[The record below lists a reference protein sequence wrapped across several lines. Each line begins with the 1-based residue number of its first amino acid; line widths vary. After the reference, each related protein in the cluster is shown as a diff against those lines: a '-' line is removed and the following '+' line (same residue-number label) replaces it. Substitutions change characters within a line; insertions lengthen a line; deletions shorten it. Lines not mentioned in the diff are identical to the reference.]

1 MALELDSTAFGR
13 VGARTLT
20 LPGAPVGLVLG
31 AYDAAALSLGL
42 AVVTRSPISL
52 LVVPVLLVALG
63 FLGCYRPNLSPTL
76 ATDAGRLVAGIGVP
90 LAIMAAI
97 VGGPHA
103 ISLLR
108 GGVAGGGALLGGRL
122 LCYGIVKRARARGEV
137 FERTLIVGAG
147 KVGVQVARTLQEH
160 PEYGLVPVGF
170 LDSFH
175 DTDLW
180 LPVLGDASQLDEILT
195 DYGIHR
201 VIVAFGATR
210 EPDMVKILRACD
222 RASVDIH
229 VLPRFFELGVAP
241 AGPDTDHLW
250 GMPVVRMRRAAFR
263 SSAWR
268 TKRVIDA
275 VSAAIA
281 LVVVSPVLATL
292 AVVVKLSSRGPVFFR
307 QKRVGQHGDVVEVLK
322 FRSMRI
328 NEASDTEWV
337 RNDDKV
343 TWIGRIMR
351 KTSLDELPQLINV
364 LKGDMS
370 LVGPRPERPHFA
382 DQFTTDIPG
391 YGDRHRV
398 PVGITGW
405 AQVHGLRGDTSIEE
419 RARFDNEYIEHWS
432 PWRDIVILARTAGEV
447 VRGSGR

>member
-1 MALELDSTAFGR
+1 MAIELDSVSIGR
-13 VGARTLT
+13 AGQRTLA

-52 LVVPVLLVALG
+52 LLVPVLVMALAL
-63 FLGCYRPNLSPTL
+63 LGCYRPNLSPTL
-76 ATDAGRLVAGIGVP
+76 ATDAGRLVAGVAVP
-90 LAIMAAI
+90 TLVLAA
-97 VGGPHA
+97 VLGG
-103 ISLLR
+103 STSVQLVR
-108 GGVAGGGALLGGRL
+108 GAVAGAGALLGGRL

-170 LDSFH
+170 LDSFK

-180 LPVLGDASQLDEILT
+180 LPVLGDASQLDQILT

-250 GMPVVRMRRAAFR
+250 GMPIVRMRRSAFR

-268 TKRVIDA
+268 AKRVIDA
-275 VSAAIA
+275 AVAAIGI
-281 LVVVSPVLATL
+281 VVAAPVLATL
-292 AVVVKLSSRGPVFFR
+292 AALVKLSSPGPVFFR
-307 QKRVGQHGDVVEVLK
+307 QKRVGQHGDVVEILK

-337 RNDDKV
+337 RADDKV
-343 TWIGRIMR
+343 TLIGKIMR
-351 KTSLDELPQLINV
+351 KTSLDELPQLFNV
-364 LKGDMS
+364 VKGDMS

-382 DQFTTDIPG
+382 DQFSTEIRG

-419 RARFDNEYIEHWS
+419 RARFDNDYIEHWS

-447 VRGSGR
+447 VRGGGR

>member
-1 MALELDSTAFGR
+1 
-13 VGARTLT
+13 
-20 LPGAPVGLVLG
+20 
-31 AYDAAALSLGL
+31 
-42 AVVTRSPISL
+42 
-52 LVVPVLLVALG
+52 
-63 FLGCYRPNLSPTL
+63 
-76 ATDAGRLVAGIGVP
+76 
-90 LAIMAAI
+90 MAADI
-97 VGGPHA
+97 GGPTA
-103 ISLLR
+103 IALLR
-108 GGVAGGGALLGGRL
+108 GGVAGGAALLGGRL
-122 LCYGIVKRARARGEV
+122 LCYGIVKRARSRGEV

-160 PEYGLVPVGF
+160 PEYGLVPIGF

-180 LPVLGDASQLDEILT
+180 LPVLGDASELDQILT

-268 TKRVIDA
+268 TKRIIDA
-275 VSAAIA
+275 ASAAVG
-281 LVVVSPVLATL
+281 LVLVSPVLATL
-292 AVVVKLSSRGPVFFR
+292 ALLVKLSSRGPVFFR

-322 FRSMRI
+322 FRSMRV
-328 NEASDTEWV
+328 NAASDTEWV

-343 TWIGRIMR
+343 TWIGRVMR

-382 DQFTTDIPG
+382 DQFSTDIPG

-447 VRGSGR
+447 VRGGGR